1 MKKQSVLISFF
12 LFFLATTGIS
22 QLTVKQPDGGGDFRE
37 INNIKDEISPLQR
50 ASIIRMLQE
59 NEQLLRSQGTLLR
72 MQNPAATAFTWPL
85 KQALGYN
92 DNGYYGISNYIDQ
105 NLSFPNQLLDYNCGN
120 RTYDVSS
127 GYNHAGTDIFTWPYY
142 WQKMERNIVQV
153 IAAAPGTIIAKS
165 DGNFDQNCSFC
176 TSSCD

>member
-1 MKKQSVLISFF
+1 
-12 LFFLATTGIS
+12 LFRCKNLLQ
-22 QLTVKQPDGGGDFRE
+22 QLC
-37 INNIKDEISPLQR
+37 
-50 ASIIRMLQE
+50 
-59 NEQLLRSQGTLLR
+59 LR
-72 MQNPAATAFTWPL
+72 PL

-105 NLSFPNQLLDYNCGN
+105 NPSFPNQLLDYNCGN
-120 RTYDVSS
+120 RTYDISS

-165 DGNFDQNCSFC
+165 DGNFDQNCSFTAC
-176 TSSCD
+176 DWNAVYIMHADGSVAWYGHMKAGSLTNKTVGQTVLTGEYLGIVEVPKFYRSTSSF